1 MSITLKK
8 EKWDE
13 EHHLHKVNYN
23 WCPLCLARKEGED
36 NPQQHL
42 VPPQQDPS
50 QNGLEYL
57 KPGYKPEIAYKNAI
71 GKGDV
76 IQQ

>member
-1 MSITLKK
+1 MILKK

-13 EHHLHKVNYN
+13 EHHLHKPDYS
-23 WCPLCLARKEGED
+23 WCPLCVARKVGKD
-36 NPQQHL
+36 NPQKHL

-50 QNGLEYL
+50 QAGMEYL
-57 KPGYKPEIAYKNAI
+57 KKGYRPEIVYKDII

-76 IQQ
+76 NQP